1 MRLYIPRLAR
11 RLRERE
17 PANVDLAVC
26 RQTPFQNPT
35 LCRDL
40 WTSPVLSH
48 LADQTLAVSA
58 DARRLPGKSRTV
70 LDGWDL
76 AGRRVKSQLL
86 AVEPEANSLVLPVP
100 ASTDRAGPRP
110 CTEDRELQDHE
121 MHETAAIWNTNAMTT
136 TIFMLPIAALGMSSV
151 RQFAVVRSDE
161 AERLLSLD
169 SVGKLEWRSLGH
181 ICRGGQTIPWAAIV
195 DPGSI

>member
-11 RLRERE
+11 RARERE

-35 LCRDL
+35 FCRDL

-86 AVEPEANSLVLPVP
+86 AVEPEANSLVLP
-100 ASTDRAGPRP
+100 P

-181 ICRGGQTIPWAAIV
+181 ICRICRGGQTIPWAAIV